1 MGFGIPLKSALIVG
15 PILGLLLAG
24 LIIALRSGVGSLHT
38 SQDRE
43 RLVGNLSLL
52 LLRLVGYLAG
62 LAALQRF
69 VGIPHDLGW

>member
-1 MGFGIPLKSALIVG
+1 MGYGIPLKAALIIG
-15 PILGLLLAG
+15 PILGLLLVG

-38 SQDRE
+38 TQDRE
-43 RLVGNLSLL
+43 RLVGNFSQL

-69 VGIPHDLGW
+69 LGIPLHLGW